1 MEYINREE
9 IQEKLDLVIQKLM
22 HLGLPENEESLKEG
36 GEHIGF
42 FKRDFGISEWDWP
55 QGVGLYGILKVMK
68 IQKKEEYKEFLYQWF
83 QRNIEEGIP
92 SRNINTT
99 APLLTL
105 AELNELYKDKEF
117 EALCLEWADWLIHCI
132 PKTREGGFQHVIS
145 ANGDR
150 QGVRLNDNQMW
161 IDTLFMAV
169 LFLNKMGQ
177 KYKRQ
182 DWVEESIHQVLIHIK
197 YLYDTNSGLFFHG
210 WSFERMD
217 NFGGIFWCRG
227 NSWFTLGILEYIEM
241 FKGTLGTGVKT
252 FFVDTYKAQVEALK
266 KLQGKSGLWHTV
278 LTDPTSYEEVSGS
291 AGIIAGILKGIRCGI
306 LDDSY
311 LPCVKRGIRGILKNI
326 DKVGTVLNVSGGT
339 GVGNNAEYYK
349 KILIAPMAYGQSLVI
364 LALYEALRFN
374 E

>member
-145 ANGDR
+145 ANGNR

-326 DKVGTVLNVSGGT
+326 DKDGTVLNVSGGT

>member
-105 AELNELYKDKEF
+105 AELNELYKDKGF

-326 DKVGTVLNVSGGT
+326 DKDGTVLNVSGGT

>member
-326 DKVGTVLNVSGGT
+326 DKDGTVLNVSGGT

-349 KILIAPMAYGQSLVI
+349 KMLIAPMAYGQSLVI

>member
-227 NSWFTLGILEYIEM
+227 NSWFTLGILEYIEL

-326 DKVGTVLNVSGGT
+326 DKDGTVLNVSGGT

>member
-105 AELNELYKDKEF
+105 AELNEIYKDKEF

-241 FKGTLGTGVKT
+241 FKGALGTGVKT

-311 LPCVKRGIRGILKNI
+311 LPCVKRGIQGILKNI
-326 DKVGTVLNVSGGT
+326 DKDGTVLNVSGGT